1 MFFITKRILVVVTS
15 TNFKWGISTDG
26 FDGVMIEIVIAFGKE
41 VGELVS

>member
-1 MFFITKRILVVVTS
+1 MFFIRKRILIVVTS

-26 FDGVMIEIVIAFGKE
+26 FDGVMIERGIVFVKE